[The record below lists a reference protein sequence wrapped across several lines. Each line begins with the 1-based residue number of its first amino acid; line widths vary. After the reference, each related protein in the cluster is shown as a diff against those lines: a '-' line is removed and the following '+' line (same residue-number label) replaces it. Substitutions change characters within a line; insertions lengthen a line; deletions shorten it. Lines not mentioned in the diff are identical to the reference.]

1 MSRLRIGIIIA
12 IIGIALIALGAFALF
27 GDRGLGST
35 AREEPTPPP
44 VIKSQVVVTTR
55 DMALG
60 TLLTAADVTIKE
72 VPIEVIPR
80 NSINLIDDALDRFT
94 KTDMV
99 QGEMVLQHNLSD
111 PTNVSGDIAFYLQD
125 DHVLMAFPAN
135 DLMSRMNVIKRG
147 DIVDIL
153 VSIDRTVEIVQLDEG
168 EEPEEITS
176 LFTFD
181 AFQRIEI
188 TALVVEV
195 VSEEHGNYP
204 LTYSSAPTEDE
215 EEEEAPPPPTAYKAQ
230 AYLLA
235 LPAQDALILKNLRD
249 NGAIFDFVVRSP
261 LSTRTFTL
269 DPVMDQ
275 YINEKY
281 GLQILP

>member
-12 IIGIALIALGAFALF
+12 IIGVILIALGAFALF
-27 GDRGLGST
+27 NNRGLGPS

-44 VIKSQVVVTTR
+44 VITSQVVVTTH
-55 DMALG
+55 DLALG
-60 TLLTAADVTIKE
+60 TLLTQADITLKE
-72 VPIEVIPR
+72 IPIEVIPR
-80 NSINLIDDALDRFT
+80 NSITRIEDALNRFT

-99 QGEMVLQHNLSD
+99 QGEMVLQHNLAD
-111 PTNVSGDIAFYLQD
+111 PTNVSGDIAFYLQN
-125 DHVLMAFPAN
+125 DHVLMAFPAS
-135 DLMSRMNVIKRG
+135 DLMSKMNVIKRG

-153 VSIDRTVEIVQLDEG
+153 VSSERTVEVVQLGEG
-168 EEPEEITS
+168 GEPEEVTS

-195 VSEEHGNYP
+195 ISEEYGNYP
-204 LTYSSAPTEDE
+204 LTYSSAPTEE
-215 EEEEAPPPPTAYKAQ
+215 QATQAPPPPTAYKAQ

-261 LSTRTFTL
+261 LSSDIFTL